1 MLKVP
6 ARALH
11 VHACLPN
18 TVGMLSVMDAVQLS
32 KHSHLACAEQSQQIH
47 WPLFPVQRN
56 MLRTCVS
63 MQL

>member
-1 MLKVP
+1 MVVLRTMLKVP

-47 WPLFPVQRN
+47 WPLYFLCSV
-56 MLRTCVS
+56 TC
-63 MQL
+63 